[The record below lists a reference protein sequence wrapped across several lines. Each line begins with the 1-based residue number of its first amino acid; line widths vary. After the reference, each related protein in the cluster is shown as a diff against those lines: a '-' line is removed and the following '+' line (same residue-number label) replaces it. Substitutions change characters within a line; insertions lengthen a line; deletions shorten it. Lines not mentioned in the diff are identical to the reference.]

1 GPLARP
7 LSMLSFA
14 LNHYFHGLDPFYFKL
29 TNLIVHLATGV
40 ALFFALR
47 LLLELFRRRHGVL
60 AATQRDWIAL
70 AVTAAWLLHP
80 LNLTSVLYIV
90 QRMTAL
96 AAMFSLLSLVLY
108 LYGRLRQFEHKS
120 AWIFI
125 GIAFGVTYPLGV
137 LSKENALL
145 LPVFLLLAEW
155 LLLGFHAP
163 KTLTR
168 RALMVLYVIT
178 VGLPA
183 LAFFSFLVLRFDWL
197 LATYDYRTFDLGE
210 RLMTEARVIWFY
222 LALILLPR
230 LSALGLYHDDIAISR
245 GLLDPPSTLWAILG
259 LFALLAIALRVRRKA
274 PMLSFGILFFLAGH
288 SMESTV
294 FSLEIAHEHR
304 NYVPMI
310 GILLALFYY
319 LLHPG
324 LASKFILLR
333 RSAACV
339 FLILMASLTA
349 LRANAWGDPLHHVVL
364 DAAYHPRSSRVNYE
378 AGRLYFE
385 AIRNTKDSA
394 QNEQF
399 YKKAEQHFTRAYQ
412 NDEYHSGALIAL
424 IWLDGMLGKPT
435 NERWLATLR
444 ERLRHVPMAPHNVMA
459 LKNLNQCQV
468 EGDCPLPDGLLNS
481 LLESALSNTT
491 LKGQAR
497 SILLT
502 ESLIRNLKRRDM
514 DRALQLSK
522 EAVETYPPMPRLWLN
537 RLTVLIDIGQLN
549 EAREVIARLNGLDL
563 THPEKEDL
571 SILMVLLDQKQEYI
585 ANRLN
590 DKNG

>member
-1 GPLARP
+1 
-7 LSMLSFA
+7 M
-14 LNHYFHGLDPFYFKL
+14 
-29 TNLIVHLATGV
+29 
-40 ALFFALR
+40 
-47 LLLELFRRRHGVL
+47 
-60 AATQRDWIAL
+60 
-70 AVTAAWLLHP
+70 
-80 LNLTSVLYIV
+80 
-90 QRMTAL
+90 
-96 AAMFSLLSLVLY
+96 
-108 LYGRLRQFEHKS
+108 
-120 AWIFI
+120 
-125 GIAFGVTYPLGV
+125 
-137 LSKENALL
+137 
-145 LPVFLLLAEW
+145 
-155 LLLGFHAP
+155 
-163 KTLTR
+163 
-168 RALMVLYVIT
+168 
-178 VGLPA
+178 PA

-424 IWLDGMLGKPT
+424 LWLDSILGKPN
-435 NERWLATLR
+435 NEQWLAILQ
-444 ERLRHVPMAPHNVMA
+444 ERLEQVPMAPHNVMA

-481 LLESALSNTT
+481 LLESALSNT
-491 LKGQAR
+491 
-497 SILLT
+497 
-502 ESLIRNLKRRDM
+502 
-514 DRALQLSK
+514 
-522 EAVETYPPMPRLWLN
+522 
-537 RLTVLIDIGQLN
+537 
-549 EAREVIARLNGLDL
+549 
-563 THPEKEDL
+563 
-571 SILMVLLDQKQEYI
+571 
-585 ANRLN
+585 
-590 DKNG
+590 